1 MVKNPPAKALDKRD
15 AGSIPRWERSPGG
28 GHGNPL
34 QFSCLE
40 NTMDRG
46 AWWATVHWVA
56 QSQTQLKWLSS
67 SSSINT
73 IITFSVWKVLLFD
86 PFVSYSY
93 NPSSFCSISN
103 YLLLEKVVYTHVQFI
118 NTHRLFKPL
127 WFLPVSTLTTL
138 LTQLLPTLSKT
149 FLLPKSKKMFK
160 FLWVD
165 YPATLNL

>member
-127 WFLPVSTLTTL
+127 WFLPQFLPSPLFWPSSYQHYQRLSCCQNQRKCLNFYELTTL
-138 LTQLLPTLSKT
+138 PH
-149 FLLPKSKKMFK
+149 
-160 FLWVD
+160 
-165 YPATLNL
+165 